1 MYMKR
6 IIIILLGVL
15 AVNTT
20 SRAQGRVVHD
30 TKTAKMVGE
39 NMGAALAGENL
50 YTAQVD
56 STEKKRTSLL
66 SKVTIRNIMKSADML
81 SRKNLGNLTAEG
93 AAYSTICR
101 EIKRLMESISK
112 LGKNAAKKPAAFY
125 YCSKQ
130 TAEVLLEAE
139 GYVEQAIV
147 IAMNAKVPNPF
158 KDDADNKG
166 QSFWGGGRPINKTTT
181 FEQDELKKSP
191 KDRKTDGLNLLHA
204 DDRIRICNQ
213 TIYGLRRLRRMVD
226 VISFKLKCNY
236 TWKDAMAKTLGY
248 EYYWAMGMAYEVER
262 TKNSIK
268 NAPWW

>member
-20 SRAQGRVVHD
+20 AHAQGRVVHD

-112 LGKNAAKKPAAFY
+112 LGKNAAKNPAAFY

-158 KDDADNKG
+158 RYSEGDKKAK
-166 QSFWGGGRPINKTTT
+166 T

-191 KDRKTDGLNLLHA
+191 KDRKTDELNLLHA